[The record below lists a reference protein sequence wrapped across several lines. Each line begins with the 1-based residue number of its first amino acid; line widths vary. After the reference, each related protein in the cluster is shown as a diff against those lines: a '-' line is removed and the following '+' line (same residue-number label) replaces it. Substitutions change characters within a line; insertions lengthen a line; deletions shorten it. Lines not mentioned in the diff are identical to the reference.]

1 MSEILNLAKGF
12 EEKSKQQA
20 QDTEQSV
27 KREFVRLETSISA
40 ELQSSS
46 QSISN
51 AIREQNGRLTGMLR
65 KSVSTAMAW
74 IFFCF
79 ALLIGIMGGIIWF
92 QGTIIT
98 SRLSEMDS
106 YSQQLANLKA
116 KSGAGV
122 TIYSDDTRRNTY
134 LVVLPKQA
142 HGVETYRFSIGSA
155 PLTSITKSDAQIS
168 GGETRQDLKIP
179 GVSPWWLPRALSCS
193 CLSVYRCHSAVMAA
207 FISFHA

>member
-51 AIREQNGRLTGMLR
+51 AIREQNGRLTGMIR
-65 KSVSTAMAW
+65 ASATTALILIVVCA
-74 IFFCF
+74 
-79 ALLIGIMGGIIWF
+79 ALLIGILSGIIWL
-92 QGTIIT
+92 QGQIIS
-98 SRLSEMDS
+98 SRLSDIDG
-106 YSQQLANLKA
+106 YSQQLASLKA

-122 TIYSDDTRRNTY
+122 TIYSDDSQKNGY
-134 LVVLPKQA
+134 LVVLPVKA
-142 HGVETYRFSIGSA
+142 HGVESY
-155 PLTSITKSDAQIS
+155 TSTS
-168 GGETRQDLKIP
+168 GNTVVKYT
-179 GVSPWWLPRALSCS
+179 AK
-193 CLSVYRCHSAVMAA
+193 
-207 FISFHA
+207 

>member
-51 AIREQNGRLTGMLR
+51 AIREQNGRLTGMIR
-65 KSVSTAMAW
+65 ATATTALIW
-74 IFFCF
+74 IAVCT
-79 ALLIGIMGGIIWF
+79 ALLIGILSGIIWL
-92 QGTIIT
+92 QGQIIS
-98 SRLSEMDS
+98 SRLSDIDG
-106 YSQQLANLKA
+106 YSQQLASLKA

-122 TIYSDDTRRNTY
+122 TIYSDDSQKNGY
-134 LVVLPKQA
+134 LVVLPVKA
-142 HGVETYRFSIGSA
+142 HGVESY
-155 PLTSITKSDAQIS
+155 TSTAGNTVVKYTA
-168 GGETRQDLKIP
+168 K
-179 GVSPWWLPRALSCS
+179 
-193 CLSVYRCHSAVMAA
+193 
-207 FISFHA
+207 